1 MKTKV
6 KCIQKRSDNEFLRF
20 ANAASHTND
29 ECAFVM
35 NIKRFRL
42 QSMAKCLVVAIVVNL
57 ANLALCNETKTDVK
71 ITPSLK
77 YSNDS
82 LSGLASTGVSLEN
95 ASPLVW
101 SELLEDYILR

>member
-6 KCIQKRSDNEFLRF
+6 RRVRRRSDSEFF
-20 ANAASHTND
+20 KSANTASHAND
-29 ECAFVM
+29 DYDFVT

-42 QSMAKCLVVAIVVNL
+42 QSIGKLLVVAIVVNL
-57 ANLALCNETKTDVK
+57 AKLALCNETINDAK
-71 ITPSLK
+71 ISPSVK

-82 LSGLASTGVSLEN
+82 LSGLASSGVSLED

-101 SELLEDYILR
+101 SEFLEDYILR